1 MIYLL
6 LLILIIIGVFKYD
19 LKPLKYK
26 EKGYKK
32 LELVIFLLLVL
43 IPGLSYRIGVDTPG
57 YMQEYA
63 MSLSLS
69 KLTFNYLLSYDNEYG
84 WLFFQSI
91 CKSIFDEYA
100 FMHTMQCLV
109 LHLSLYYFIAK
120 LSSKH
125 FIVLLLYATTVW
137 GHLCFEALRE
147 SLAYSIFLIALCKYI
162 RTNSLKNFVLYS
174 IPCLFFHKFAFVP
187 VISTFIVISYT
198 RNKIY
203 ATLLVGMVAILLIA
217 NYNTLLSLMW
227 AGKADDLSNVIDYYH
242 DSNTSGSFQMSLI
255 GITLYLFSLVIPCL
269 ALICID
275 KKIEFFSKNYVALLL
290 VMAFIGIVSS
300 FLSDFRRIWYYFLPF
315 LSVCLGDLIERKS
328 ILFSKPRI
336 FNWQYKIL
344 SLSIIYL
351 IFSGVLGF
359 CRPSAIEFRKH
370 IHYNV
375 FYFPYSSV
383 FFEDKD
389 PLREAIAH

>member
-300 FLSDFRRIWYYFLPF
+300 FLSDFRRILYYFLPF

-383 FFEDKD
+383 FSEDKD

>member
-1 MIYLL
+1 M
-6 LLILIIIGVFKYD
+6 IIIGVFKYD

-162 RTNSLKNFVLYS
+162 RTNSLEKFVLYS

-383 FFEDKD
+383 FSEDKD

>member
-383 FFEDKD
+383 FSEDKD

>member
-162 RTNSLKNFVLYS
+162 QTNSLKNFVLYS

-383 FFEDKD
+383 FSEDKD

>member
-162 RTNSLKNFVLYS
+162 RTNSLKKFVLYS

-383 FFEDKD
+383 FSEDKD

>member
-1 MIYLL
+1 M
-6 LLILIIIGVFKYD
+6 IIIGVFKYD

-162 RTNSLKNFVLYS
+162 QTNSLKKFVLYS

-383 FFEDKD
+383 FSEDKD

>member
-1 MIYLL
+1 MIYLFL
-6 LLILIIIGVFKYD
+6 LVLILIGVYKYD

-26 EKGYKK
+26 GVGYKN
-32 LELVIFLLLVL
+32 LEFVVFLLLVL

-57 YMQEYA
+57 YMRDYD
-63 MSLSLS
+63 MSLPLS
-69 KLTFNYLLSYDNEYG
+69 KLSLNYLRYYSDEYG

-91 CKSIFDEYA
+91 CKSLFDEYA
-100 FMHTMQCLV
+100 FMHTMQCLL

-120 LSSKH
+120 LSSRH
-125 FIVLLLYATTVW
+125 FIVLLLYTITVW

-147 SLAYSIFLIALCKYI
+147 SLAYTIFLIALCKYI
-162 RTNSLKNFVLYS
+162 QTNSIKKFLLYS

-187 VISTFIVISYT
+187 VISTFIAISYT
-198 RNKIY
+198 RNRIY
-203 ATLLVGMVAILLIA
+203 ATLLVGMVVVLLIA

-227 AGKADDLSNVIDYYH
+227 AGKADDVSNVIDYYH
-242 DSNTSGSFQMSLI
+242 DSNTSGSFKMSLI
-255 GITLYLFSLVIPCL
+255 GTTLYLFSLVVPCL
-269 ALICID
+269 VLICID
-275 KKIEFFSKNYVALLL
+275 KKIALFSKNYVAVLL

-315 LSVCLGDLIERKS
+315 LSVCLGDLLERKS
-328 ILFSKPRI
+328 ILFSKARI
-336 FNWQYKIL
+336 VNWQYKIL

-383 FFEDKD
+383 FSEDKD

>member
-1 MIYLL
+1 M
-6 LLILIIIGVFKYD
+6 IIIGVFKYD

-328 ILFSKPRI
+328 I
-336 FNWQYKIL
+336 
-344 SLSIIYL
+344 
-351 IFSGVLGF
+351 
-359 CRPSAIEFRKH
+359 
-370 IHYNV
+370 
-375 FYFPYSSV
+375 
-383 FFEDKD
+383 
-389 PLREAIAH
+389 

>member
-1 MIYLL
+1 M
-6 LLILIIIGVFKYD
+6 IIIGVFKYD

-162 RTNSLKNFVLYS
+162 RTNSLKKFVLYS

-370 IHYNV
+370 IHCNV

-383 FFEDKD
+383 FSEDKD

>member
-1 MIYLL
+1 M
-6 LLILIIIGVFKYD
+6 IIIGVFKYD

-162 RTNSLKNFVLYS
+162 RTNSLKKFVLYS

-383 FFEDKD
+383 FSEDKD

>member
-1 MIYLL
+1 M
-6 LLILIIIGVFKYD
+6 IIIGVFKYD

-383 FFEDKD
+383 FSEDKD